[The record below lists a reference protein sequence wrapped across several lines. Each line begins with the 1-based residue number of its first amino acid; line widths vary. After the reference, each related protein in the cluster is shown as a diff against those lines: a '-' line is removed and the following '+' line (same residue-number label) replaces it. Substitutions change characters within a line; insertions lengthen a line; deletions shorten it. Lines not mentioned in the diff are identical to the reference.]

1 MLAPLQLIISL
12 QTWGVFYTGSCSA
25 DITAAIVGVS
35 NKISDRTGTIQFSPT
50 FNFTAW
56 APHPCPLL
64 SCAAMLVS
72 LLTAGG
78 HSLSALWL
86 GDHPFLGCF
95 TFGTVEVAWEFPSQ
109 TRTQL
114 PQIGVWGGLLSLCL
128 PSALLLLII
137 SPSRMLRHSSFPKKV
152 EIKVATRWT
161 LLCFRTSQASM
172 WYDSLAV
179 FAFLVIRPFSEAANI
194 PADTWNNGCGA
205 AGWGSGSPDRSHSW
219 DSLERSTS

>member
-1 MLAPLQLIISL
+1 MLDCACFSSVNHFSL
-12 QTWGVFYTGSCSA
+12 VQTSGVLYSGCCSA

-109 TRTQL
+109 THTHL

-137 SPSRMLRHSSFPKKV
+137 SPSGMLRHSSFSKKV
-152 EIKVATRWT
+152 AIRWT
-161 LLCFRTSQASM
+161 LLCFRTFQASI
-172 WYDSLAV
+172 WDDSLAV
-179 FAFLVIRPFSEAANI
+179 FAFLVIRPFSEV
-194 PADTWNNGCGA
+194 
-205 AGWGSGSPDRSHSW
+205 
-219 DSLERSTS
+219 